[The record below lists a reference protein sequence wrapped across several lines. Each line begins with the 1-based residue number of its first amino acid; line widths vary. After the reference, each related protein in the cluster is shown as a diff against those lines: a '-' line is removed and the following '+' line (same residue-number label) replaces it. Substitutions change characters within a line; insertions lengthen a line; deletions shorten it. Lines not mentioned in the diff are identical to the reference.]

1 MGLSRWMESFTCSR
15 RSFRRIFILGNY
27 LGIFGMRVGRRI
39 WINWLKIDYTIKNKN
54 WKYNNFKQKTIKST
68 ETKTETKSD
77 KVDDSKSVLSDI
89 TFKVAAAPARV
100 QSRSVSDITS
110 IPENTTTKGIFSA
123 TDARMQV

>member
-1 MGLSRWMESFTCSR
+1 
-15 RSFRRIFILGNY
+15 
-27 LGIFGMRVGRRI
+27 MRVGRRI